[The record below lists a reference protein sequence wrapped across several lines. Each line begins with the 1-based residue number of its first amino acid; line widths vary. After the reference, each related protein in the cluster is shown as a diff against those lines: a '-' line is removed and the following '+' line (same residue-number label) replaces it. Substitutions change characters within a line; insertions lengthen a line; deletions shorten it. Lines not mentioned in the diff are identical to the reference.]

1 MHFFRS
7 PLVARILFPGGLW
20 KGKDKNAVYLTFD
33 DGPNPH
39 VTPWVLELLKR
50 QEIKATFFLVGNNIK
65 QNPELVAKIESEGH
79 RIGNHT
85 MNHERGTK
93 TKLDVY
99 LNSVNEVDRLI
110 NTDLFRP
117 PYGRISFW
125 QFLKLLKNGKKIIFW
140 SWLSY
145 DFDNQISTEKIIEKA
160 KKIKGGDILV
170 FHDSEKSFS
179 NLKGSIEKIICEI
192 KAKNL
197 SFKTL

>member
-1 MHFFRS
+1 MRFFRS

-20 KGKDKNAVYLTFD
+20 KGKDKHAVYLTFD

-39 VTPWVLELLKR
+39 VTPWVLDLLKK
-50 QEIKATFFLVGNNIK
+50 EDIKATFFLVGKNII
-65 QNPELVAKIESEGH
+65 QNPELVAKIEAEGH
-79 RIGNHT
+79 RVGNHT
-85 MNHERGTK
+85 MNHERGTD
-93 TKLDVY
+93 TELNVY
-99 LNSVNEVDRLI
+99 LNSVSEVDRLI
-110 NTDLFRP
+110 SSDLFRP
-117 PYGRISFW
+117 PYGRISFR
-125 QFLKLLKNGKKIIFW
+125 QFFKLIKNGKKIVFW

-145 DFDNQISTEKIIEKA
+145 DFDKEISTERIIRKA

-179 NLKGSIEKIICEI
+179 NLKESIEKIIYEI